1 MKSFAE
7 ISSLPRA
14 SAFFTAWTEAFA
26 DVLEK
31 VAAAK
36 HPAELMAVE
45 SVEPGVLS
53 AAEKGLSIIFTT
65 GGSLRGEQACLV
77 AETDARLLAQLLMGE
92 TPDAAAPLTN
102 DDRDAAA
109 EVFRQVAGQVSIDL
123 AGKWNAQVSLAFDA
137 ARAAAWEPAAKA
149 AICITTPGGRK
160 PVIVL
165 ALQENLL
172 AALTEVPE
180 PAKTTAAPPSPV
192 AAKEPQKHD
201 PEPGPKDLTNSNL
214 DLLLDIELEA
224 TIRFGQREMLLRDV
238 LDLRAGSV
246 VELER
251 HVEEPAEL
259 LVAGRAVAR
268 GEVVVV
274 EGNYG
279 LRITEILSP
288 RQRYEVVGK

>member
-7 ISSLPRA
+7 ISSLPKA
-14 SAFFTAWTEAFA
+14 SAFFTTWTEAFA

-31 VAAAK
+31 VAGAK

-45 SVEPGVLS
+45 SVEPGALS
-53 AAEKGLSIIFTT
+53 AAESGLSIVFTA
-65 GGSLRGEQACLV
+65 GGSIRGEQTCRV
-77 AETDARLLAQLLMGE
+77 AETDAKLLAQLLMGE
-92 TPDAAAPLTN
+92 TPGAASPLTD

-109 EVFRQVAGQVSIDL
+109 EVFRQVSGQVAIDL
-123 AGKWNAQVSLAFDA
+123 AGKWSAQVSLAFDA
-137 ARAAAWEPAAKA
+137 ARPAAWEPAAKA
-149 AICITTPGGRK
+149 AICITTPAGRK

-165 ALQENLL
+165 ALQDSLL
-172 AALTEVPE
+172 AALTEAPAPAKAAPAPKESPKADPE
-180 PAKTTAAPPSPV
+180 PA
-192 AAKEPQKHD
+192 AKD
-201 PEPGPKDLTNSNL
+201 PTGANL

-224 TIRFGQREMLLRDV
+224 TIRFGQREMLLREV

-246 VELER
+246 IELER

-259 LVAGRAVAR
+259 LVAGRPVAR

-288 RQRYEVVGK
+288 RQRYEAVGK

>member
-7 ISSLPRA
+7 LSNLPKA
-14 SAFFTAWTEAFA
+14 SAFLNAWTEAFA

-31 VAAAK
+31 VASAK
-36 HPAELMAVE
+36 HPAELLAPE
-45 SVEPGVLS
+45 SIEPDAL
-53 AAEKGLSIIFTT
+53 AAADKGLCIIFTA
-65 GGSLRGEQACLV
+65 GSSLRGEQACFV
-77 AETDARLLAQLLMGE
+77 SEPDAKLLAQLLMGE
-92 TPDAAAPLTN
+92 APDGAGELTVN
-102 DDRDAAA
+102 DRDAAA
-109 EVFRQVAGQVSIDL
+109 EVFRQVAGQVAIDL
-123 AGKWNAQVSLAFDA
+123 TAKWSAPVSIAFDA
-137 ARAAAWEPAAKA
+137 ARPGTWEAAATAAVR
-149 AICITTPGGRK
+149 ITTPAGKK
-160 PVIVL
+160 PVVIV
-165 ALQENLL
+165 ALQDVLL
-172 AALTEVPE
+172 AALTETPAAAKAPAAAPKE
-180 PAKTTAAPPSPV
+180 PAKSDPAP
-192 AAKEPQKHD
+192 AAKD
-201 PEPGPKDLTNSNL
+201 PANTNL

-224 TIRFGQREMLLRDV
+224 TIRFGQREMLLRDI

-246 VELER
+246 IELER

>member
-7 ISSLPRA
+7 ISNLPRA

-31 VAAAK
+31 VASAK
-36 HPAELMAVE
+36 HPAELMSVE
-45 SVEPGVLS
+45 AVEPGVFS
-53 AAEKGLSIIFTT
+53 AAEKGLSIIFTA

-92 TPDAAAPLTN
+92 TPDAAAPLTD

-123 AGKWNAQVSLAFDA
+123 AGKWSAQVSLAFDA

-149 AICITTPGGRK
+149 AICITTPAGRK

-172 AALTEVPE
+172 AALTEAPE
-180 PAKTTAAPPSPV
+180 PAKAPASSPAAS
-192 AAKEPQKHD
+192 KEPAKPD
-201 PEPGPKDLTNSNL
+201 PEPPAKDLTTSNL

-238 LDLRAGSV
+238 IDLRAGSV

-288 RQRYEVVGK
+288 RQRYEAVGK

>member
-7 ISSLPRA
+7 LSDTPKAL
-14 SAFFTAWTEAFA
+14 AFLNAWTEAFA

-31 VAAAK
+31 VAGAK
-36 HPAELMAVE
+36 HLAELLAPE
-45 SVEPGVLS
+45 SIEPDGLA
-53 AAEKGLSIIFTT
+53 AAEKGLSIVFTA
-65 GGSLRGEQACLV
+65 GSSLRGEQACLV
-77 AETDARLLAQLLMGE
+77 SEPDAKFLAQLLMGE
-92 TPDAAAPLTN
+92 TPDGAGELTA

-109 EVFRQVAGQVSIDL
+109 EVFRQVAGQVAIDL
-123 AGKWNAQVSLAFDA
+123 AAKWGTPVSIAFDA
-137 ARAAAWEPAAKA
+137 ARLAAWEPAAKA
-149 AICITTPGGRK
+149 VVRISTPGGKK
-160 PVIVL
+160 PVVVL
-165 ALQENLL
+165 TLQDNLF
-172 AALTEVPE
+172 AALAEANVAVKTDAASKE
-180 PAKTTAAPPSPV
+180 PAKAEPAPAV
-192 AAKEPQKHD
+192 
-201 PEPGPKDLTNSNL
+201 KDATSSNL

-238 LDLRAGSV
+238 LELRAGSV

-259 LVAGRAVAR
+259 LIAGRAVAR